1 MNCRHRSREYLIANR
16 VPKDEEDI
24 GCAMGDAGE
33 YLEEMKKMEAEDL
46 GRKEARFS
54 AKTNL

>member
-1 MNCRHRSREYLIANR
+1 M
-16 VPKDEEDI
+16 PKDDEDI
-24 GCAMGDAGE
+24 SCAMGDAGE